1 MNFIKEIFNKKKI
14 DCPRCLGKGNVDW
27 EDIKRLNK
35 ELKWRPGKCAYCNG
49 KGKINESF
57 ENKVAVDT
65 TYLTSDLN
73 KDERNRII
81 SGNEQALLRGILFE
95 KKTDDFINQVEFLK
109 SRGNLSAKEITEFY
123 LIPENEISRD
133 EKEEL
138 EDYIKRIIEFKNNKS

>member
-1 MNFIKEIFNKKKI
+1 MNFIREIFNKKKI

-27 EDIKRLNK
+27 EDIRRLNK
-35 ELKWRPGKCAYCNG
+35 KLKWKPGECAYCNG
-49 KGKINESF
+49 KGKINENF

-81 SGNEQALLRGILFE
+81 NGNKEAISRGILFE
-95 KKTDDFINQVEFLK
+95 KKADDFINQVKFLK
-109 SRGNLSAKEITEFY
+109 SKGNLTAKEITEFY
-123 LIPENEISRD
+123 MIPENEMTNK

-138 EDYIKRIIEFKNNKS
+138 EDYVKQIIESNNNKS